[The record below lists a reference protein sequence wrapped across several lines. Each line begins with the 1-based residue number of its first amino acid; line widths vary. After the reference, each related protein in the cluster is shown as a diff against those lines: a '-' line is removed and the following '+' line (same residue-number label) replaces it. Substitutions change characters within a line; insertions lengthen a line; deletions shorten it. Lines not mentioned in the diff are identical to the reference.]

1 MNSLAYA
8 LLSMLV
14 RKSCTGYELSQFLET
29 FWQAKHSQI
38 YPLLK
43 KLENADMLTFVYE
56 HQTTKPDKKI
66 YTITPKGKE
75 VLSEWVAIKPSPPVS
90 RDEFLIKAYAIW
102 LTDSETASELFNE
115 RIDFYQKKID
125 FRKEK
130 VAEMEQEYGQ
140 QLLDPTASHFGRY
153 ILFKRKLKLEQ
164 DEVEWCQWVLSILVN
179 NTEQSSIQ

>member
-14 RKSCTGYELSQFLET
+14 RKSCTGYELAQFLET

-43 KLENADMLTFVYE
+43 KLENDDMLTFVYE
-56 HQTTKPDKKI
+56 HQTAKPDKKI
-66 YTITPKGKE
+66 YTITPKGRDA
-75 VLSEWVAIKPSPPVS
+75 LTQWIATNPSPPVS

-102 LTDSETASELFNE
+102 LTESETAIELFNE
-115 RIDFYQKKID
+115 RIDFYQKKVD
-125 FRKEK
+125 FRIEK
-130 VAEMEQEYGQ
+130 IKEMEHQYGQ
-140 QLLDPTASHFGRY
+140 HLLDSKANHFGRY

-164 DEVEWCQWVLSILVN
+164 DEIEWCQWVLSIIEN
-179 NTEQSSIQ
+179 NEGTV